1 MRLKLVLTDESLHTR
16 RKSVKETSR
25 SQQLQ
30 ADYDLLY
37 RTILGIADEDNEQSH
52 KISVLAPR
60 QSISRT

>member
-37 RTILGIADEDNEQSH
+37 RTILGIADEDDE
-52 KISVLAPR
+52 
-60 QSISRT
+60 